1 MQLGTPERHSLLET
15 QQQVD
20 TIEGKVETIEGKVE
34 TIEGKVDN
42 LSVQL
47 RTMEAGINKL
57 LAADEERQ
65 KEKEMKENA
74 EQKDKENAEVN
85 LDEAMLTDL
94 AKQGAAPV
102 VVPKKAGRKANP
114 AALAQDHLH
123 VAGVLAT
130 GLGVV
135 LGSPH
140 GPAHAVPALLEAA
153 LLGRGEGDLLLLEG
167 LAGLHGRLH
176 RL

>member
-74 EQKDKENAEVN
+74 EQKDKENAEAN
-85 LDEAMLTDL
+85 TRQLAEAVRTIPTLLQHSGQSLQL
-94 AKQGAAPV
+94 AAIQVEKALQVTVPSAFPLSPSSAAPS
-102 VVPKKAGRKANP
+102 
-114 AALAQDHLH
+114 AAPSA
-123 VAGVLAT
+123 
-130 GLGVV
+130 
-135 LGSPH
+135 
-140 GPAHAVPALLEAA
+140 
-153 LLGRGEGDLLLLEG
+153 G
-167 LAGLHGRLH
+167 LASSSSSS
-176 RL
+176 